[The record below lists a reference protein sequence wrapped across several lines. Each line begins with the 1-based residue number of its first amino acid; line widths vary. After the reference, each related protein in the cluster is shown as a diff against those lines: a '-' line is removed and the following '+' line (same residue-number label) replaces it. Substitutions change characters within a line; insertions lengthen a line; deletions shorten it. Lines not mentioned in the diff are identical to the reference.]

1 VVSAT
6 SQSAEVP
13 ARSKRADALRNQQT
27 LLAAAA
33 AVFVTSGVN
42 APIREITG
50 KNHDH
55 LLVGK
60 SCSA

>member
-1 VVSAT
+1 MSAT

-33 AVFVTSGVN
+33 AVFVTSGVD
-42 APIREITG
+42 APIREIAARAG
-50 KNHDH
+50 
-55 LLVGK
+55 LG
-60 SCSA
+60 AG